1 MSRPSPALLA
11 IAALTLLALPAA
23 AQVPNP
29 GGSLAI
35 QGLAGALTSN
45 QTQAVV
51 PFTVQVSLNQGTC
64 VGGSG
69 QFQVQLSAT
78 KTGNASVEVQPAT
91 LTFQVPQT
99 QTLAGGYTSTGG
111 AVLVVKPGLV
121 RSNVTIPVTVK
132 ATASVGC
139 SVPGAGMGA
148 SGLSAEGSSTVKF
161 VPVSQ
166 EVADGPTQT
175 MPGLGIPALLAVVGL
190 ALLAQRRRTA

>member
-1 MSRPSPALLA
+1 MSRS
-11 IAALTLLALPAA
+11 LLALPASFLA
-23 AQVPNP
+23 LALLALPAVAQQVPSA

-35 QGLAGALTSN
+35 EGLPQAHESN

-69 QFQVQLSAT
+69 QFQVALAAT
-78 KTGNASVEVQPAT
+78 RAGSNASVEVQPAT

-99 QTLAGGYTSTGG
+99 QTLSMPYTGRGG

-121 RSNVTIPVTVK
+121 RENVTVPVTVK
-132 ATASVGC
+132 ATASVSC

-148 SGLSAEGSSTVKF
+148 NGLNAQDSSNITF
-161 VPVSQ
+161 VPVSE
-166 EVADGPTQT
+166 EVRNGPVEA
-175 MPGLGIPALLAVVGL
+175 MPGLEIPALLAAVSL
-190 ALLAQRRRTA
+190 ALLRRR